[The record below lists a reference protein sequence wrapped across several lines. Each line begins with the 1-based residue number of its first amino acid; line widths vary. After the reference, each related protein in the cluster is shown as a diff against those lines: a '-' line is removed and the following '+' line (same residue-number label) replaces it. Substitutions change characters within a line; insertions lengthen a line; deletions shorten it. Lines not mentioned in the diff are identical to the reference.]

1 MWQVQNDVSMAC
13 EQEPLPEKMPEKD
26 EFEEFPDGPQLR
38 HIMES
43 ENPQEPFGCE
53 RQSPNRKHGE
63 DRVPTTLREA
73 LEMDGCM
80 FNALFRLA
88 LKLRSLKG
96 GMDSGFL
103 PNPKNARRA
112 SNGLNWYQQ
121 LASRVGW

>member
-1 MWQVQNDVSMAC
+1 
-13 EQEPLPEKMPEKD
+13 MPEKD
-26 EFEEFPDGPQLR
+26 EFEEIPDGPQLR

-43 ENPQEPFGCE
+43 GNPEEPFGCE
-53 RQSPNRKHGE
+53 RQSPNRKKSGE
-63 DRVPTTLREA
+63 DQIPTTLREA
-73 LEMDGCM
+73 LRMDGCM

-112 SNGLNWYQQ
+112 SSGLNWYQQ
-121 LASRVGW
+121 LGSRVGSVSMTFIDFQ